1 VVPSGSRLGRCLP
14 LIHLKDL
21 VRANKSGLNCYVNET
36 LARLGCGAASVV
48 KWPTAPVRTTSNC
61 LPQSKRWP
69 APGEHDCGTP
79 VVPGQPQ
86 WWVKRLFTFIQFGWN
101 ESPTCASWSRREL
114 RGKQEVAGKEYLTR
128 QAATLLKLARST
140 KDPQI
145 AAGLVEK
152 AADLK
157 SQVDS
162 APDRSPHAPDVEV

>member
-1 VVPSGSRLGRCLP
+1 MLTKHSLGVWGRQRSQMADGPCADHFQLP
-14 LIHLKDL
+14 
-21 VRANKSGLNCYVNET
+21 
-36 LARLGCGAASVV
+36 ASI
-48 KWPTAPVRTTSNC
+48 
-61 LPQSKRWP
+61 SKRWP
-69 APGEHDCGTP
+69 AQENMTAAPRSFRGSLSG
-79 VVPGQPQ
+79 G
-86 WWVKRLFTFIQFGWN
+86 VKKLFTFALERWN

-114 RGKQEVAGKEYLTR
+114 RENNKVAGKEYLTR

-162 APDRSPHAPDVEV
+162 APDRSPHAPDVERQL

>member
-1 VVPSGSRLGRCLP
+1 
-14 LIHLKDL
+14 
-21 VRANKSGLNCYVNET
+21 
-36 LARLGCGAASVV
+36 
-48 KWPTAPVRTTSNC
+48 
-61 LPQSKRWP
+61 
-69 APGEHDCGTP
+69 

-86 WWVKRLFTFIQFGWN
+86 WWVKRLFTFTIRL
-101 ESPTCASWSRREL
+101 ERIPDL
-114 RGKQEVAGKEYLTR
+114 RVVVGPGTKGKQEVAGKEYLTR